1 MPTEPQSQPLVSI
14 IVPVYNAADHIARC
28 IEITKLH
35 VYAGP
40 DHDQAAQ
47 KPEVLK
53 F

>member
-1 MPTEPQSQPLVSI
+1 M
-14 IVPVYNAADHIARC
+14 Y
-28 IEITKLH
+28 TKLH

>member
-1 MPTEPQSQPLVSI
+1 MYNNPEIFIELSVKCMLPKFPLGI
-14 IVPVYNAADHIARC
+14 QMYIN
-28 IEITKLH
+28 LH
-35 VYAGP
+35 VYAVP

>member
-1 MPTEPQSQPLVSI
+1 MNVMKGIVKIRMVVSAN
-14 IVPVYNAADHIARC
+14 IVNVRFV
-28 IEITKLH
+28 TKVIVLN

-40 DHDQAAQ
+40 DHEQAAQ